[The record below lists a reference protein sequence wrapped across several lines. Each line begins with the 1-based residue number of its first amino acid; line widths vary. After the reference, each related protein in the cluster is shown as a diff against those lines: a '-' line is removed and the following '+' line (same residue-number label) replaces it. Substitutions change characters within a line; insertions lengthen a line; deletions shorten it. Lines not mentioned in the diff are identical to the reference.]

1 MGYWK
6 IKPNMHGTG
15 GGRWGTREEAK
26 RAANKT
32 RRCDDTAEARED
44 DGGPDVGP
52 SVGWLTLSR
61 EERKAI
67 RTDDLGTRDD

>member
-26 RAANKT
+26 RAANKA
-32 RRCDDTAEARED
+32 RRRDDAAEARED

-52 SVGWLTLSR
+52 SVGWLSLSR

-67 RTDDLGTRDD
+67 RTDELGTTGD

>member
-26 RAANKT
+26 RAANKV
-32 RRCDDTAEARED
+32 RRHDDAAEVRAPDE
-44 DGGPDVGP
+44 GGPDMGP
-52 SVGWLTLSR
+52 SVDWLKLSR
-61 EERKAI
+61 EERKAVEA
-67 RTDDLGTRDD
+67 DELGNVE